1 MSILNKAIELA
12 PKEKAEIHLRLAM
25 LYNAAGLK
33 DRAATEYKMFLEK
46 VPDHPEKTKF
56 EKYIAENPPK

>member
-1 MSILNKAIELA
+1 
-12 PKEKAEIHLRLAM
+12 M

-33 DRAATEYKMFLEK
+33 DRAAAEYKMFLEK